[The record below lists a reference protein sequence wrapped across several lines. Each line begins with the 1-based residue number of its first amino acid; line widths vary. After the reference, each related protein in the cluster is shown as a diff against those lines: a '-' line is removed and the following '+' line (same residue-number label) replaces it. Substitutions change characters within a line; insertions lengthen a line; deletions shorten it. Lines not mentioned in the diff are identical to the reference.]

1 MLKSILIVLAV
12 ALAGLLGFAAMKP
25 DEFRVARTARVA
37 ASPEAVHALIEDF
50 RRWPLWSPYEKRD
63 PTMKRTLGGAAK
75 GKGATYAWDGNGE
88 VGAGSMEILD
98 DSLAKIVIKLDFSR
112 PFEGHNIAE
121 FAIRPVGSEVDVT
134 WAMSGPA
141 PFITKLMGVFFSMD
155 KMIGGDFEM
164 GLASLKAEAEK
175 K

>member
-1 MLKSILIVLAV
+1 MLKTVLIALAV
-12 ALAGLLGFAAMKP
+12 AVAALLAFAATRP
-25 DEFRVARTARVA
+25 GDFRVARTTRVA
-37 ASPEAVHALIEDF
+37 APPAAVHALIEDF

-63 PTMKRTLGGAAK
+63 PAMKRTLGGTAK
-75 GKGATYAWDGNGE
+75 GKGATYAWDGNNE

-98 DSLAKIVIKLDFSR
+98 DAPAKIVIKLDFSR

-121 FAIRPVGSEVDVT
+121 FAIVPIGNEAEVT

-141 PFITKLMGVFFSMD
+141 PFITKLMGVFFSLD
-155 KMIGGDFEM
+155 KMIGKDFEA
-164 GLASLKAEAEK
+164 GLANLKAEAEK

>member
-1 MLKSILIVLAV
+1 MLKPILIALAVVLAGV
-12 ALAGLLGFAAMKP
+12 LGFAATQP
-25 DEFRVARTARVA
+25 DEFRVVRATRVT

-63 PTMKRTLGGAAK
+63 PAMKRTLGGSAK

-88 VGAGSMEILD
+88 IGAGSMEILD

-121 FAIRPVGSEVDVT
+121 FAIRPVGGEVEVA
-134 WAMSGPA
+134 WSMSGPA
-141 PFITKLMGVFFSMD
+141 PFVTKLMGVFFSMD
-155 KMIGGDFEM
+155 KMIGTDFEA
-164 GLASLKAEAEK
+164 GLASLKTEAEK